1 MKNIDFKKIILLI
14 VSCYI
19 MGCQEQKNLSDVA
32 QLPAKDKEAY
42 LMTKTSLERLIL
54 MQEGLF
60 TLYSPSR
67 EEALLLKS
75 GDSLMVYSQQFGDK
89 NKDGYWMYQKMYMSS
104 FQEEPLS
111 VGFLKFNKLTR
122 DSFVVEQY
130 VSKEDYKNADVN
142 PQLLLRVDFNSLE
155 LSDCNI
161 IFQKTGQLEFKGQT
175 DTCIINYEG
184 GAMQITSNVY
194 HIYLDGFNVKTNHYK
209 KEEGKVVYDSFGDAY
224 FNYNYRKEK

>member
-1 MKNIDFKKIILLI
+1 
-14 VSCYI
+14 
-19 MGCQEQKNLSDVA
+19 MGCQEQKILSDVA
-32 QLPAKDKEAY
+32 QLSAKNKEAY

-60 TLYSPSR
+60 TLYLPSR

-142 PQLLLRVDFNSLE
+142 PKLLLRVDFNSLE

-161 IFQKTGQLEFKGQT
+161 IFQKTGQLKFEGQT
-175 DTCIINYEG
+175 DTCVINHEG
-184 GAMQITSNVY
+184 GGMQIASNTY
-194 HIYLDGFNVKTNHYK
+194 HIHLDGFNVKTDYYK
-209 KEEGKVVYDSFGDAY
+209 KKEGKMVHDSFGDAY
-224 FNYNYRKEK
+224 FNYNYRK